1 MSRIRLKNGGK
12 PRHKAFFGA
21 DGAIM
26 AAATLAAAGIT
37 AGATAAAAK
46 SQAKAVTESAKTQA
60 QSIKDQSANNTNL
73 QKESISFTRQQNQEN
88 RQQQQ
93 DIQTT
98 LQMLAGQE
106 NMNDRMEANKMQVRY
121 GGRPKRRSL
130 KSEPSYGG
138 GNQPFRVTDGGGAVP
153 LQVDPFGYGL
163 YELVGNDH
171 EHYHKAPGGKNK
183 TGVGIKFPDGSVV
196 EGEGNQNTNQG
207 ELLYVTPNDA
217 MFISKHSID
226 GFNPAKAVNTG
237 VHPVQAFQIQETIK
251 NKKGYKDDGTK
262 AENGKGITYYD
273 KDKGHYVIN
282 RERVSNAIHSVADPI
297 FAPLRS
303 LKRGFKGG
311 SFGGGRTGGGG
322 ASAYMPY
329 PTTEYVEV
337 PDTTYVPVPV
347 VRTFNDAFKTARQ
360 QGDSIFEFNGKK
372 YTTEMGNNPNSTAV
386 GNNRIETSIVPI
398 RKISKRKVPVKK
410 EYGGQQILSDNAN
423 ITSFASNGTAPV
435 ASGVVYAVNQ
445 PDVMPSPV
453 TGNTFRRTLKCGG
466 RHKAAWGDYAGAT
479 YNAAGNLFN
488 AGITTWGNMYAGKKL
503 GQAYM
508 QAGDILADAY
518 SQMHGIDMRELS
530 RKDYEAPHTL
540 AVVRSAN
547 TNINPQLERIRRN
560 SSAERREINRG
571 TMSSAARQQRLAGTN
586 DRMFQRIGEQYAY
599 KENQDEQIKQ
609 GNAERITQTAQAN
622 ADRDVAARRDW
633 GNQRLSLLQYN
644 NNIENAKIAGMAQ
657 ARADALTQSQ
667 SAQSSAFQNSMGTI
681 GSALSASGQGFA
693 SAFDASRKYK
703 AEAAYN
709 LIGMNDVQQ
718 IDWVVSTNDID
729 GARRILSLKTS
740 QLGRPGLTDADKSK
754 IQTDIDYLKSK
765 FPNLK

>member
-12 PRHKAFFGA
+12 PRHKALFGA

-60 QSIKDQSANNTNL
+60 QSIKDQSANNTSL

-130 KSEPSYGG
+130 KSETSYGV

-207 ELLYVTPNDA
+207 ELMYVTPQDA
-217 MFISKHSID
+217 VFLSKHNIA
-226 GFNPAKAVNTG
+226 GFNPTQAVKSG
-237 VHPVQAFQIQETIK
+237 VHPIEAFNTQEILK
-251 NKKGYKDDGTK
+251 ACKGLADDGSRK
-262 AENGKGITYYD
+262 
-273 KDKGHYVIN
+273 
-282 RERVSNAIHSVADPI
+282 R
-297 FAPLRS
+297 RS
-303 LKRGFKGG
+303 LGG
-311 SFGGGRTGGGG
+311 LGV
-322 ASAYMPY
+322 MDP
-329 PTTEYVEV
+329 
-337 PDTTYVPVPV
+337 
-347 VRTFNDAFKTARQ
+347 
-360 QGDSIFEFNGKK
+360 SINL
-372 YTTEMGNNPNSTAV
+372 TQLPN
-386 GNNRIETSIVPI
+386 
-398 RKISKRKVPVKK
+398 
-410 EYGGQQILSDNAN
+410 
-423 ITSFASNGTAPV
+423 NGTASV
-435 ASGVVYAVNQ
+435 AGGAAYAVQ
-445 PDVMPSPV
+445 PVDELPSSV
-453 TGNTFRRTLKCGG
+453 ARYGTRKTLKCGG
-466 RHKAAWGDYAGAT
+466 RSKAAWGDYAGAT
-479 YNAAGNLFN
+479 YNTVGNLLG
-488 AGITTWGNMYAGKKL
+488 AGITTWGNRYAGKKL

-508 QAGDILADAY
+508 QAGNILADAY
-518 SQMHGIDMRELS
+518 DQMHGIDLSEIKRE
-530 RKDYEAPHTL
+530 DYAAPHTL

-586 DRMFQRIGEQYAY
+586 DRMFQRIGEQ
-599 KENQDEQIKQ
+599 
-609 GNAERITQTAQAN
+609 
-622 ADRDVAARRDW
+622 
-633 GNQRLSLLQYN
+633 
-644 NNIENAKIAGMAQ
+644 
-657 ARADALTQSQ
+657 
-667 SAQSSAFQNSMGTI
+667 
-681 GSALSASGQGFA
+681 
-693 SAFDASRKYK
+693 
-703 AEAAYN
+703 
-709 LIGMNDVQQ
+709 
-718 IDWVVSTNDID
+718 
-729 GARRILSLKTS
+729 
-740 QLGRPGLTDADKSK
+740 
-754 IQTDIDYLKSK
+754 
-765 FPNLK
+765 